1 MVSSER
7 TGMEGKA
14 KAERDSLT
22 QAEEED
28 TSVQAYC
35 ADSCRQRIRADKG
48 TRLLISWCGP
58 KINQGR
64 PTRSAELIP
73 KSCAIGPEMAQTP
86 ASLMH

>member
-35 ADSCRQRIRADKG
+35 ADSCRQRVRL
-48 TRLLISWCGP
+48 TRLSLALDRLVFGQE
-58 KINQGR
+58 NQGR
-64 PTRSAELIP
+64 ARLAELIP
-73 KSCAIGPEMAQTP
+73 KSSAIGAELAQTK

>member
-1 MVSSER
+1 
-7 TGMEGKA
+7 MEGKA

-35 ADSCRQRIRADKG
+35 ADSCRQRVRL
-48 TRLLISWCGP
+48 TRLTLALDRLVFGQE
-58 KINQGR
+58 INLCAR
-64 PTRSAELIP
+64 LAELIS
-73 KSCAIGPEMAQTP
+73 KSSAIGAELAQTK

>member
-35 ADSCRQRIRADKG
+35 ADSCRQRMPL
-48 TRLLISWCGP
+48 TLLHWTNGLG
-58 KINQGR
+58 QGR
-64 PTRSAELIP
+64 RQIGRANKLAE
-73 KSCAIGPEMAQTP
+73 
-86 ASLMH
+86 